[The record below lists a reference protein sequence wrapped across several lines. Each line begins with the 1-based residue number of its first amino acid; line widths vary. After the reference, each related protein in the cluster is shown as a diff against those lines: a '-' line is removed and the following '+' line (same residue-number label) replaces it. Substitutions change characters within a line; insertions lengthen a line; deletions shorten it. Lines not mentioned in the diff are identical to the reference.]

1 MTTGMSAGQTSCLP
15 VGGASRLAPYKGVAG
30 ARQACRLKVPLS
42 LNWILPSASRR

>member
-30 ARQACRLKVPLS
+30 AIVFLEPALLS
-42 LNWILPSASRR
+42 NRDISN